1 MGYQRSTL
9 KLKWPE
15 GHELHGLE
23 VRMRRLNVGRLADVQ
38 DMADSL
44 GGGGQGVAE
53 QLRAITDVITQGLL
67 GWNLELEDSTPVPAD
82 EDGVADQDFGMLV
95 AILTAWLRVATS
107 IPLDL
112 SAPSSPG
119 DSNASS
125 FELPESSME
134 EESWAPLLS
143 SSQENIGAPA

>member
-95 AILTAWLRVATS
+95 AILAAWLRVATS